1 MTEDTITTS
10 STEVPLRNQWVLM
23 VDTAWQPTEEQP
35 EPPDGAVV
43 GAWFIEQNGT
53 TGHFRPNPG
62 YEPSEPGLPTDPV
75 DANLQLVARGE
86 AEMSDLLAVLPEIY
100 FGLAV
105 DETGLALIESAPDG
119 VPCLLATTAPAHRR
133 RVDAHDWVKVT
144 VKELAD
150 AGVDVLLNPGAPA
163 SRRVPAASWKALV
176 DEYRRIVMGG
186 SSPDDGSAEDTR

>member
-1 MTEDTITTS
+1 MTEDSTITTS
-10 STEVPLRNQWVLM
+10 STDVPLRDQWVLM
-23 VDTAWQPTEEQP
+23 VDTAWRPTEEQP

-43 GAWFIEQNGT
+43 GAWYIGQNGT

-105 DETGLALIESAPDG
+105 DETGLAVIEPAPDG
-119 VPCLLATTAPAHRR
+119 VPSLLATTAPAHRP
-133 RVDAHDWVKVT
+133 RVAAHGWVDVT

-150 AGVDVLLNPGAPA
+150 SGADVLFNPGAPA
-163 SRRVPAASWKALV
+163 SMRVPGTSLKALV
-176 DEYRRIVMGG
+176 NEYRRIVMSGD
-186 SSPDDGSAEDTR
+186 STAHTR